1 MNTAADTDIEF
12 SSRIVRSEAIDFT
25 ELDDTIVMMDVDEG
39 RYYQL
44 DPVGA
49 RVWALIE
56 SGPRVAEVC
65 DALAAEYEVAPE
77 TCREETGAFL
87 GELSRL
93 AVVQVRQP
101 DEVES
106 DGAATGDDTAGGAVA
121 TSEEPGSKAKTTPSP
136 KPAWATPT
144 VRVMSIKRTKTGTM
158 QENYFSEGP
167 GPYMSI
173 APDS

>member
-12 SSRIVRSEAIDFT
+12 SSRVVRSEAIDFT
-25 ELDDTIVMMDVDEG
+25 ELDDTVVMMDVDEG
-39 RYYQL
+39 RYYEL

-56 SGPRVAEVC
+56 SRPRVTEVC
-65 DALAAEYEVAPE
+65 EALAAEYEVDPE

-93 AVVQVRQP
+93 AVVHVRQP
-101 DEVES
+101 AEAES
-106 DGAATGDDTAGGAVA
+106 DGAATGDDTTGGAVA
-121 TSEEPGSKAKTTPSP
+121 TFEEPDSEAKTTLSP

-144 VRVMSIKRTKTGTM
+144 VRVMPIKRTGSGTTFH
-158 QENYFSEGP
+158 QYGEGSV
-167 GPYMSI
+167 GVYLELS
-173 APDS
+173 SS

>member
-1 MNTAADTDIEF
+1 MNTTAADTDIEL
-12 SSRIVRSEAIDFT
+12 SSRVVRSEAIDFT
-25 ELDDTIVMMDVDEG
+25 ELDDTVVMMDVDEG
-39 RYYQL
+39 RYYEL

-56 SGPRVAEVC
+56 SGPRVGEVC
-65 DALAAEYEVAPE
+65 DALAAEYDVAPE

-101 DEVES
+101 HEAEN
-106 DGAATGDDTAGGAVA
+106 DGGATGDHTTGGAVA
-121 TSEEPGSKAKTTPSP
+121 TSAQPGRREDGP

-144 VRVMSIKRTKTGTM
+144 VRVMPIEGIKSGT
-158 QENYFSEGP
+158 ESSPYFGEGV
-167 GPYMSI
+167 GQYAVF
-173 APDS
+173 APLS